1 MAQPYYEKVIEMVK
15 VEERTVGNNKAMI
28 IESAKYL
35 GDYYVTSKAKD
46 LAKAKINWQ
55 IVKDLDPADKQAKAF
70 FREK

>member
-1 MAQPYYEKVIEMVK
+1 
-15 VEERTVGNNKAMI
+15 MI

-35 GDYYVTSKAKD
+35 GDFYVTSKSKD

-70 FREK
+70 FGEK